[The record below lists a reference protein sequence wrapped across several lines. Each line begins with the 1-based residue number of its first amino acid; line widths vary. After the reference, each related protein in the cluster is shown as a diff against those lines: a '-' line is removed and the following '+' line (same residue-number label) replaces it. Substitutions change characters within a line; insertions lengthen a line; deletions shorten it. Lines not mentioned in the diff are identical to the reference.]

1 MPLTTVP
8 LPYGLRQVQIT
19 PYTTAAATALAAS
32 SVRFPNSRT
41 FSFSETEEF
50 TELRGDDKLVAV
62 HGQGPVVEWEL
73 EGGGFSFEAVVSM
86 LGGTLVETGL
96 PGSYVKS
103 YHKLD
108 SDMRPY
114 FQVQGRSISD
124 SGGDFHCRVYRAK
137 ITENVELEMAD
148 GEFALT
154 SASGQGLSCLVAD
167 DSFGRVYSFIQNEI
181 PTVIP

>member
-1 MPLTTVP
+1 MALTTIP

-19 PYTTAAATALAAS
+19 PYTTDAATVLAAS
-32 SVRFPNSRT
+32 SVRFPHSRT

-73 EGGGFSFEAVVSM
+73 EGGGFSFEAVKTM
-86 LGGTLVETGL
+86 LGGTLVETGIT
-96 PGSYVKS
+96 PNQVKE

-108 SDMRPY
+108 SDTRPY
-114 FQVQGRSISD
+114 FKAQGRSISD
-124 SGGDFHCRVYRAK
+124 SGGDFHCVVYRAK
-137 ITENVELEMAD
+137 ITENVELELSD

-154 SASGQGLSCLVAD
+154 SASGQGLSSLVAD
-167 DSFGRVYSFIQNEI
+167 TTFGRCYSFIQNET
-181 PTVIP
+181 PAVIA